1 MIIDMIKLY
10 VEPDEAGYEAW
21 QKFRRHYKIM
31 YEMWDHDYVAEKLS
45 EYGAEA
51 KVWGSK
57 DYPHIKF
64 SSKEMVTFFLLRWA

>member
-1 MIIDMIKLY
+1 MKLY
-10 VEPDEAGYEAW
+10 VEPDESGHKAW
-21 QKFRRHYKIM
+21 ENFRRHHKIL
-31 YEMWDHDYVAEKLS
+31 YTEWEHEYVAEKLA

-64 SSKEMVTFFLLRWA
+64 SSKKMAMLFLLRWSQ